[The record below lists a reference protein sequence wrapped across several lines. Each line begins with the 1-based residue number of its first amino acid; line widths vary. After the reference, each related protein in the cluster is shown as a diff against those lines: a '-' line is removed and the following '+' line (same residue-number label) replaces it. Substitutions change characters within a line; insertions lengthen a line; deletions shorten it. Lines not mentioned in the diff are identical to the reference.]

1 MNFFLYDKMG
11 RSYPIPRVGEHISL
25 DGIYTVVKKV
35 TYHYNHLMESS
46 IDIDTEEVNIPI

>member
-1 MNFFLYDKMG
+1 MG